1 MTSEIQEDT
10 SSEEVVESLETVESD
25 TQTVVFENAEPKN
38 QTEETVETVEESE
51 TIETVEIPEPKIS
64 RYLILDSN
72 NSVVNIIVY
81 DGVSEYNPGEGLFLE
96 PNPVDENENYIFTTI
111 GSVKNEDGT
120 FTHPEPTVVTE

>member
-1 MTSEIQEDT
+1 MTSKIEEET
-10 SSEEVVESLETVESD
+10 SSEEVVESVEL
-25 TQTVVFENAEPKN
+25 
-38 QTEETVETVEESE
+38 TEESETVETVE
-51 TIETVEIPEPKIS
+51 TVETPEPKIG

-81 DGVSEYNPGEGLFLE
+81 DGVAEYNPGEGLSLE
-96 PNPVDENENYIFTTI
+96 PNPVDENEKYIFTTI